1 MSFAFERVGQG
12 RRLAAISVDSLAC
25 FFIITATSGGL
36 LNPDPY
42 RSFKVSALLFTEIF
56 VLSALQGATLGHRI
70 FGIKIVRFEDGGQ
83 INPLNALIRTLFL
96 MLVVTAVTFDDDGR
110 GIHERLSGSVLT
122 RSLR

>member
-1 MSFAFERVGQG
+1 MIYCITL
-12 RRLAAISVDSLAC
+12 LATPLAC
-25 FFIITATSGGL
+25 SLVSTQYAF
-36 LNPDPY
+36 PY
-42 RSFKVSALLFTEIF
+42 LAPLIS
-56 VLSALQGATLGHRI
+56 ATLGHRI

-83 INPLNALIRTLFL
+83 INPLNALIRTLLL